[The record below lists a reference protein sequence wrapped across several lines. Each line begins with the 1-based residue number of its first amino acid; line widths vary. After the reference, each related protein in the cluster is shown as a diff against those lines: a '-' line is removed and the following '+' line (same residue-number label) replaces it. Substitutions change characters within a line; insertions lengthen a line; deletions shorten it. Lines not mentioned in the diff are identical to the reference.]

1 MENQEKKKSEVLLK
15 DVRDEG
21 KTISLRKKPVEIDGI
36 IKKAVLYFALG
47 FAFIGCMFLIF
58 GSSEDENEMSLKLND
73 VVPQASE
80 AELQSDKQKA
90 YEQELMEKR
99 ASEKKEALMA
109 LSDYWKNESTE
120 GEESGIENQAQTPET
135 NELKTLSSSQD
146 KGYHAIR
153 NTIDN
158 FYQDENDDH
167 LRQEVERLQKELAE
181 KEMETQRNP
190 MEDQLALMERSYQ
203 MAAKY
208 LPQSVEPA
216 KDTIALGNS
225 SRENIRPV
233 YTAQKNVVSSLY
245 RESADPEFMMHWNE
259 QRNREFNTVKPN
271 QEVPIVK
278 NSIRAC
284 IHETQTIIL
293 GSSAKLR
300 LLEPVRIDRIV
311 IPAGT
316 LLTASVKLDGGRL
329 GLAVNSVE
337 WQGSIF
343 PVDITIYDLDGQ
355 RGLYLPYSPEV
366 SALKEFASGMGNS
379 AGTNITLTSSA
390 GQQLAADLT
399 KGVVQGVSGYFS
411 KKTKVPEITLK
422 AGHELLLVPK
432 E

>member
-1 MENQEKKKSEVLLK
+1 MENQDKKKAGVLLK
-15 DVRDEG
+15 DACQDET
-21 KTISLRKKPVEIDGI
+21 TISLKKKPVELDGI

-47 FAFIGCMFLIF
+47 IAFIGCMFLIF
-58 GSSEDENEMSLKLND
+58 GSSEDDEKSLKFND
-73 VVPQASE
+73 AVPQASN
-80 AELQSDKQKA
+80 AEMQSDKQKA

-99 ASEKKEALMA
+99 ANEKKEALMT
-109 LSDYWKNESTE
+109 LSDYWKNDSSESQENE
-120 GEESGIENQAQTPET
+120 GGDEMQTPEA
-135 NELKTLSSSQD
+135 NELKLRSSSPD
-146 KGYHAIR
+146 KGYQAIR
-153 NTIDN
+153 NTLGN
-158 FYQDENDDH
+158 FYKDDSEKDE
-167 LRQEVERLQKELAE
+167 LRRELEIAKEKLAARE
-181 KEMETQRNP
+181 SQQNP
-190 MEDQLALMERSYQ
+190 LDDQLALMERSYQ

-208 LPQSVEPA
+208 LPQAVEQETPKDSMIA
-216 KDTIALGNS
+216 KNS
-225 SRENIRPV
+225 SKENIRPV
-233 YTAQKNVVSSLY
+233 YSTQKNVVSSLY

-259 QRNREFNTVKPN
+259 QRNREFNTVKSN

-284 IHETQTIIL
+284 VHETQTIIL

-411 KKTKVPEITLK
+411 KKTKVPKITLK